1 MLNRINIKDVDLS
14 DLIVIKSSQL
24 PELKR
29 TVYYVRH
36 NSKYIKIWE
45 KDYFWNN
52 FVYKGDLLNIYKDLT
67 LTESIIYDDDDKVRG
82 YISKAGNIVNSVKLS
97 LKSPT
102 KLTFDDSSVQNF
114 KYKSLLNRLYTRMGE
129 KEFIYLD
136 FIPGKIAEYKG
147 RYYFYDIEPFVM
159 IEDLRGIHTYKKLL
173 SYAPIEYILKANK
186 MIKDSH
192 SNSTSKV
199 PLYSQF

>member
-29 TVYYVRH
+29 TVYYDRH

-147 RYYFYDIEPFVM
+147 C
-159 IEDLRGIHTYKKLL
+159 LL
-173 SYAPIEYILKANK
+173 Y
-186 MIKDSH
+186 
-192 SNSTSKV
+192 TS
-199 PLYSQF
+199 PSPRD